1 MFFRAADSNL
11 QREGYL
17 EFPGLII
24 NGLLAELDHALVY
37 DAFVIEG
44 RHSAFLKVPR
54 NEYPDTALL
63 RRLNNEAGLFASMR
77 SPALMELIET
87 RNSPRGPLL
96 VLSRGGGNLLE
107 NLIPA
112 LRGNLLR
119 STRLALSLS
128 VMLQELHRSGL
139 MHRSLNPRTI
149 VINETAQ
156 TARLLDVLNATRASR
171 MNRELERSVSMPAN
185 YPYMAPEQTGR
196 VNRSVDHRSDLYSL
210 GIILYQILAGTTPFR
225 ADNVSDWAYCHIALD
240 IPPLPSNVPRFLQA
254 VVMRLLAK
262 NAEDRYQ
269 STPGLTHDLK
279 QCVHFLESGASG
291 QEFTPG
297 LQDGSEVLHLPEKIY
312 GRTNEL
318 QLLTDALRMSAEG
331 SFQVRFVQGSA
342 GSGKTTLIGELKK
355 LVSARGGVFA
365 QGKFEQFERN
375 VPYHAWIEVAR
386 ELISRALQEKAE
398 NLTRLRSRLLDRP
411 GANPAVIARLV
422 PELSSLLGPQT
433 EAEELPPQ
441 ESRNR
446 FVAAFLGFVTAF
458 AEPGKPLVIF
468 LDDFQWID
476 PGSAEL
482 VRGLF
487 AAEHAEHIMLVLSSR
502 DTAEDLGASALLE
515 EIRQSSSFRSMRLG
529 PLHPA
534 DIAVL
539 TADTLRRT
547 EDSVRVLAQRL
558 HLLSGG
564 NPLHVMQI
572 LQTLYAQGHIYFD
585 QQSGQ
590 WCWDEQVGAGDA
602 ADLAGLLHDRIA
614 KLSEAA
620 RLVLCAAACLNHSFD
635 QALLAASLAAPD
647 DLVSRG
653 LTELLNEGLLVAFD
667 GAEIVFE
674 FPHDRIH
681 QAALEACS
689 QELRDQIHGRTA
701 RFLLAIGRQGR
712 GPNPYLFALVDHLE
726 AASTQIVSR
735 EERLEAA
742 RACLTATVRAEQNT
756 AWSTVQHAAQ
766 TALRFLPPDAWQTEH
781 ELTWQI
787 HRAAMNADYLNGN
800 HERAEALFRSLSR
813 ATADPLRL
821 ARVYEQLVILY
832 TNTGRHEESIDL
844 ALAGLARL
852 GMKLPRNPGK
862 LRVLLS
868 LASVRLAL
876 GGRSPHEILHL
887 TEMKDA
893 RLLAAMDLMMA
904 VTPSAFFINQ
914 NLFAVVALRMTAMSL
929 THGNCRVSAYG
940 YITYAILLLDAL
952 KDVKGGVRFAR
963 LAVTLGEKLDNA
975 GLRAKI
981 GVIFGAF
988 INHWDAPMARSIVLL
1003 RNAYRHG
1010 LETGDLVYAGYA
1022 LANRMFA
1029 AVVRGE
1035 PLDQIIKQCESFLKF
1050 TDRTKDT
1057 DVEGD
1062 FLLARQAALSLR
1074 GETASLHTFS
1084 NHEYSEEQHF
1094 RKMQKGNPVT
1104 LCFYYVLRMRSLYLA
1119 SDYEQALSAAAALA
1133 KIIEPARPLVLGPA
1147 ALFYEALALS
1157 ASLRENSS
1165 SARHRRFQKILRQ
1178 YRAWADF
1185 APHFRYRVLILE
1197 AEDLARQGHPL
1208 AMSRYSEAVRAAGS
1222 QDDSLSRAIAA
1233 ELAGRF
1239 CRQLGAVEA
1248 AHRYIG
1254 DAIYSY
1260 RNFGAFSKQKALEQ
1274 EFPEAS
1280 VPGVSSQG
1288 AGEMPSFIRSSI
1300 AISGEIVEA
1309 RLLERVLQEIMIQAG
1324 ARRAAYI
1331 QQTPSGPSVEA
1342 VGSVSPRLEILRD
1355 SSPLGKNPFPPASA
1369 VRHVLSTRE
1378 TLVIADASREQDFG
1392 FGALNRPVRSVL
1404 CTPVSIQGR
1413 VLGAIYLENDL
1424 ATDVFNQQRLDI
1436 LSVLSAQF
1444 AVALEN
1450 ANLYGRMES
1459 LVRERTSEL
1468 ENSLQ
1473 KLRELQTSQDLDY
1486 YLTSLLLQPLGGIR
1500 LTDPLVRVEQFASQK
1515 KKFTYLKWDEQL
1527 GGDISIARSV
1537 ELQGNR
1543 MVAVANADAMGKS
1556 LQGAG
1561 GALVFGAVFEAFTSR
1576 PSSLE
1581 PEGWLRAC
1589 YLELNR
1595 VFRSFSGYMMASSI
1609 IGLIDEASL
1618 TIYLLNADHPGSI
1631 ILRRNR
1637 AMLLEEMPA
1646 ARLGLGVAQADQIH
1660 IARFTAEPGDIL
1672 ILATDGRDD
1681 VMVPNQQGELSLN
1694 DDPEFILSVIQQARG
1709 NAETICRLL
1718 ASGDRLT
1725 DDLSVLS
1732 VEFPAGAAKPA
1743 VSGSASA
1750 QA

>member
-1 MFFRAADSNL
+1 MTPPFNGRVH
-11 QREGYL
+11 L

-24 NGLLAELDHALVY
+24 NGLLAELDHTLIY

-44 RHSAFLKVPR
+44 RHSALLKVPR
-54 NEYPDTALL
+54 SEYPDAALL
-63 RRLNNEAGLFASMR
+63 RRLNNEAALFGSMH
-77 SPALMELIET
+77 SSALMELIET
-87 RNSPRGPLL
+87 RASGRGPVL
-96 VLSRGGGNLLE
+96 VLSRAGGNLLE
-107 NLIPA
+107 NLIPS

-119 STRLALSLS
+119 STRLALALAA
-128 VMLQELHRSGL
+128 MLQELHRAGFI
-139 MHRSLNPRTI
+139 HRALNPRTI
-149 VINETAQ
+149 LVNETTQ
-156 TARLLDVLNATRASR
+156 SARLLDLLNATKSSR
-171 MNRELERSVSMPAN
+171 MNRELERSVNMPAN

-240 IPPLPSNVPRFLQA
+240 IPPLPSSVPRFLQA

-269 STPGLTHDLK
+269 SAPGLVHDLQ
-279 QCVHFLESGASG
+279 QCIKFLESGATDP
-291 QEFTPG
+291 EFLPG
-297 LQDGSEVLHLPEKIY
+297 LQDGSEVLRLPERIY
-312 GRTNEL
+312 GRANEM
-318 QLLTDALRMSAEG
+318 QLLTEALRLSAEG

-342 GSGKTTLIGELKK
+342 GSGKTSLIGELKK
-355 LVSARGGVFA
+355 LVSSRGGLFA

-375 VPYHAWIEVAR
+375 IPYHAWIEIAR
-386 ELISRALQEKAE
+386 ELISRSLQERAE
-398 NLTRLRSRLLDRP
+398 NLARLRGRMHDRP

-422 PELSSLLGPQT
+422 PELASLLGPQP

-446 FVAAFLGFVTAF
+446 FIAAFLAFITAF
-458 AEPGKPLVIF
+458 SEPGKPLVIF

-487 AAEHAEHIMLVLSSR
+487 AAENAEHITLVLSSR
-502 DTAEDLGASALLE
+502 DTVEELGANALLE
-515 EIRQSSSFRSMRLG
+515 EIRQSAAFRAMRLG
-529 PLHPA
+529 PLHPS
-534 DIAVL
+534 DITLL
-539 TADTLRRT
+539 TADALRRT
-547 EDSVRVLAQRL
+547 EESVRTLAQRL

-572 LQTLYAQGHIYFD
+572 LQTLYEQGHIYFD
-585 QQSGQ
+585 QPSGQ
-590 WCWDEQVGAGDA
+590 WAWDEQVGGGDA
-602 ADLAGLLHDRIA
+602 ADLAGLLQARIEH
-614 KLSEAA
+614 LSDAA

-635 QALLAASLAAPD
+635 QALLTASLDAAED
-647 DLVSRG
+647 VVSRG
-653 LTELLNEGLLVAFD
+653 LKELLNDGLLVAFD

-681 QAALEACS
+681 QAALDACPGD
-689 QELRDQIHGRTA
+689 LRNLIHGRAA
-701 RFLLAIGRQGR
+701 RFLLAIARQGR
-712 GPNPYLFALVDHLE
+712 GPSAYLFPLVDHLE
-726 AASTQIVSR
+726 AASNLITSR

-742 RACLTATVRAEQNT
+742 RACLMATARAEQNT

-766 TALRFLPPDAWQTEH
+766 TALHFLPPDAWQTEH

-800 HERAEALFRSLSR
+800 HERAEAIFRSLSR

-844 ALAGLARL
+844 ALTGLARL

-862 LRVLLS
+862 LRVLGS
-868 LASVRLAL
+868 LASVRIAL
-876 GGRSPHEILHL
+876 RGRSPHEILHL
-887 TEMKDA
+887 PEMKDA
-893 RLLAAMDLMMA
+893 RMLAGMDLLMA
-904 VTPSAFFINQ
+904 MTPSAFFTNQ
-914 NLFAVVALRMTAMSL
+914 NLFAVVALRMTYLSL
-929 THGNCRVSAYG
+929 KHGNCRVSAYG

-952 KDVKGGVRFAR
+952 GDIKGGVRFAR
-963 LAVTLGEKLDNA
+963 LAVTLGEKLDHA

-1010 LETGDLVYAGYA
+1010 IETGDLVYAGYA

-1029 AVVRGE
+1029 AVSRGE
-1035 PLDQIIKQCESFLKF
+1035 ALEQIIKQCEAFLKF
-1050 TDRTKDT
+1050 TDRTKDP

-1074 GETASLHTFS
+1074 GETAGLHTFS

-1094 RKMQKGNPVT
+1094 RRMLNGNPVT
-1104 LCFYYVLRMRSLYLA
+1104 LCFYYLLRMRNLYLA
-1119 SDYEQALSAAAALA
+1119 QDYEQALSAAASLA

-1157 ASLRENSS
+1157 ASMRENDANPA
-1165 SARHRRFQKILRQ
+1165 ARQRRFHKILRQ
-1178 YRAWADF
+1178 YRSWADL

-1197 AEDLARQGHPL
+1197 AEDLARHGHPL
-1208 AMSRYSEAVRAAGS
+1208 ALSRYSEAVRAAGS
-1222 QDDSLSRAIAA
+1222 QDDSLARAIAA

-1248 AHRYIG
+1248 AYRYIG

-1260 RNFGAFSKQKALEQ
+1260 RIFGAFSKQKALEQ
-1274 EFPEAS
+1274 EFPEAGI
-1280 VPGVSSQG
+1280 PGLPSQA

-1309 RLLERVLQEIMIQAG
+1309 KLLERVLQEIMIQAG

-1331 QQTPSGPSVEA
+1331 QHTPSGPSVEA
-1342 VGSVSPRLEILRD
+1342 VGSVSPRLEIHRD
-1355 SSPLGKNPFPPASA
+1355 SSPLGKNQFPPAS
-1369 VRHVLSTRE
+1369 VVKHVLSTRE
-1378 TLVIADASREQDFG
+1378 TLVIADAAREQDFG
-1392 FGALNRPVRSVL
+1392 LAAMDRPVRSVL
-1404 CTPVSIQGR
+1404 CTPVSIRGR
-1413 VLGAIYLENDL
+1413 ILGAIYLENDL

-1459 LVRERTSEL
+1459 LVQERTAEL

-1500 LTDPLVRVEQFASQK
+1500 LTEPSVHVEQYASQK

-1527 GGDISIARSV
+1527 GGDISIARTV
-1537 ELQGNR
+1537 ELQGVR

-1595 VFRSFSGYMMASSI
+1595 VFRSFSGYMMASAI
-1609 IGLIDEASL
+1609 IGLIDESTLA
-1618 TIYLLNADHPGSI
+1618 IHLLNADHPGSI
-1631 ILRRNR
+1631 VLRGDK
-1637 AMLLEEMPA
+1637 AALLEENPA
-1646 ARLGLGVAQADQIH
+1646 PRLGLGVAQADQIQ
-1660 IARFTAEPGDIL
+1660 ITRLTAQPGDIL

-1681 VMVPNQQGELSLN
+1681 VLIPNQAGELTLN
-1694 DDPEFILSVIQQARG
+1694 DDPQHILSVIQQARG

-1732 VEFPAGAAKPA
+1732 VEFPGRQDQRAR
-1743 VSGSASA
+1743 VQSSAL